1 MDKGGDEH
9 LVALQRL
16 EEALNAVNANA
27 PVAVDL
33 IPSRFG
39 PLHRDNFFRDYLRKI
54 QPLLKQIHT
63 FQPYWPELDREL
75 LNDLAKAVKE
85 LHDRLDA
92 FLEMKAKERKV
103 AGIILRGSIFTFD
116 DRMGVIS
123 RARNEL
129 DSLRVR
135 SLFSLGTTTKDAAS
149 QSSSEF
155 PEKRHK
161 EELQARTQ
169 AIHLAE
175 ELQSHGA
182 QLQVQLKQD
191 RPLMDVKFVVIG
203 VIGPIIDILWLAELV
218 QDPWGSWDW
227 FKILFCIHFL
237 LLGYFT
243 LSEKF
248 TRRASMRSRANLVFA
263 ISEHIKQAQGTVS
276 SPEVLD
282 LIEFAARHR
291 NDETYYKTFDLK
303 TEELKAL
310 ITGTPPSGPTASPA
324 Q

>member
-16 EEALNAVNANA
+16 EEALNAVNEHA

-33 IPSRFG
+33 IPSRLG
-39 PLHRDNFFRDYLRKI
+39 PFHRDRFFRDYLRKVQPRLHQI
-54 QPLLKQIHT
+54 QT
-63 FQPYWPELDREL
+63 FQPYWPGLDREL
-75 LNDLAKAVKE
+75 LNDLTKTLKE
-85 LHDRLDA
+85 LNERLVA
-92 FLEMKAKERKV
+92 FIDLQAQEQKFA
-103 AGIILRGSIFTFD
+103 AIIVYVTTFTFD
-116 DRMGVIS
+116 NRLVIIS

-155 PEKRHK
+155 PEKEPM

-169 AIHLAE
+169 AIQLAE

-182 QLQVQLKQD
+182 QLLVQLKQD
-191 RPLMDVKFVVIG
+191 RPLMDVKFVFFG
-203 VIGPIIDILWLAELV
+203 VVCPIFYALSLIDLAQSPWESRDWYKPVFWILY
-218 QDPWGSWDW
+218 
-227 FKILFCIHFL
+227 ILY
-237 LLGYFT
+237 GYVT
-243 LSEKF
+243 LSDRF
-248 TRRASMRSRANLVFA
+248 TRRASMRSRAQFMFS
-263 ISEHIKQAQGTVS
+263 ISESIKQAKGTITSAAV
-276 SPEVLD
+276 VD

-291 NDETYYKTFDLK
+291 NDEMDYKSFDLK

-310 ITGTPPSGPTASPA
+310 ITGTPPTGPTASAA